1 MRSPVRTEGEHSVV
15 ETPAQ
20 GTLAPSRTF
29 DSPTGADR
37 REAMNHIARISALP
51 LLVAGALAV
60 SGCAKDWQTGG
71 LIGGTAGA
79 VVGSATGLGT
89 ATGAVLGGAAGAVIA
104 DQKDKDERYER
115 RRPDD

>member
-1 MRSPVRTEGEHSVV
+1 MK
-15 ETPAQ
+15 A
-20 GTLAPSRTF
+20 
-29 DSPTGADR
+29 
-37 REAMNHIARISALP
+37 IARISALP
-51 LLVAGALAV
+51 LLVAAAFGI

-104 DQKDKDERYER
+104 DEKGKDERYER
-115 RRPDD
+115 RRP